1 MRRILTSAPASTPT
15 SSDGAR
21 TAQLWYVL
29 QCDLRALAVPPEAA
43 LSSDHAASEADDP
56 GVPAK
61 HRWLGDYLLAHDLIT
76 ADDLTAALTKQRE
89 RLAQGRPIALGE
101 LLVEQGRLS
110 AHEIVRVLMLQHL
123 DRLQE
128 PATNAASP
136 LGELLVRAGFITADQ
151 LAAALTVQTEARQRG
166 ETIRLG
172 EILIAAGV
180 VTPKDLTTTLE
191 RQRRDGR

>member
-1 MRRILTSAPASTPT
+1 MRRILTSAPASTPI

-21 TAQLWYVL
+21 TAQLRYVL

-61 HRWLGDYLLAHDLIT
+61 RWRLGDYLLAHDLIT

-128 PATNAASP
+128 PATNAAPP
-136 LGELLVRAGFITADQ
+136 LGELLVRAGFISADQ

-191 RQRRDGR
+191 RQRRGGR